1 MSGHVTVRITRSFE
15 RNLDEIEAFLTR
27 AEAPEAFDRL
37 LDELSERVI
46 PMLERHPDIGRDHLA
61 RSADSMEAQFRREAV
76 IESLSAL
83 HAAGSIREYVLAHY
97 LILYARL
104 PETVHLLAI
113 RHHRQ
118 LDFDLG
124 KPDRAY

>member
-1 MSGHVTVRITRSFE
+1 MSGHVTVRITRNFE

-83 HAAGSIREYVLAHY
+83 HAAGSIREYVLAYY

>member
-118 LDFDLG
+118 LDFYLG

>member
-1 MSGHVTVRITRSFE
+1 MSGQVTVRITRNFE
-15 RNLDEIEAFLTR
+15 RNLDAIEAFLTQ

-61 RSADSMEAQFRREAV
+61 RSADSVEAQFKREAV
-76 IESLSAL
+76 IASLSTL
-83 HAAGSIREYVLAHY
+83 DAAGSIREYVLAHY
-97 LILYARL
+97 LILYAPL

-118 LDFDLG
+118 LHFDLG
-124 KPDRAY
+124 KRASSY

>member
-1 MSGHVTVRITRSFE
+1 V
-15 RNLDEIEAFLTR
+15 IEALST
-27 AEAPEAFDRL
+27 
-37 LDELSERVI
+37 LD
-46 PMLERHPDIGRDHLA
+46 A
-61 RSADSMEAQFRREAV
+61 T
-76 IESLSAL
+76 
-83 HAAGSIREYVLAHY
+83 GSVREYVLAHY

-124 KPDRAY
+124 KSDRSS

>member
-1 MSGHVTVRITRSFE
+1 MSGQVTVRITRNFE
-15 RNLDEIEAFLTR
+15 RNLDDIEAFLTR

-61 RSADSMEAQFRREAV
+61 RSTDSMEAQLKREAV
-76 IESLSAL
+76 IEALSTL
-83 HAAGSIREYVLAHY
+83 DAAGSIREYVLAHY

-124 KPDRAY
+124 KSDRSS

>member
-1 MSGHVTVRITRSFE
+1 MSGHVTVRITRNFE

-37 LDELSERVI
+37 LDELSDRVI

>member
-1 MSGHVTVRITRSFE
+1 MSGQVTVRITRNFE
-15 RNLDEIEAFLTR
+15 HNLDDIEAFLTQ

-61 RSADSMEAQFRREAV
+61 RSADSLEAQFKREAV
-76 IESLSAL
+76 IESLSTL
-83 HAAGSIREYVLAHY
+83 DAAGSIREDVLAHY

-118 LDFDLG
+118 LGFDLG
-124 KPDRAY
+124 KPDRSY

>member
-1 MSGHVTVRITRSFE
+1 MSGQVTVRITRNFE
-15 RNLDEIEAFLTR
+15 RNLDDIEAFLTQ
-27 AEAPEAFDRL
+27 AEAPEAFDPL
-37 LDELSERVI
+37 LDKLSECVI

-61 RSADSMEAQFRREAV
+61 RSADSMEAQFKREAV
-76 IESLSAL
+76 IESLSTL
-83 HAAGSIREYVLAHY
+83 DSAGSIREYVLAHY

-118 LDFDLG
+118 LAFDLG
-124 KPDRAY
+124 KPAPSY

>member
-1 MSGHVTVRITRSFE
+1 MSGHVTVRITRNFE

-37 LDELSERVI
+37 LDELSDRVI

-104 PETVHLLAI
+104 PGTVHLLAL

>member
-1 MSGHVTVRITRSFE
+1 
-15 RNLDEIEAFLTR
+15 
-27 AEAPEAFDRL
+27 
-37 LDELSERVI
+37 
-46 PMLERHPDIGRDHLA
+46 
-61 RSADSMEAQFRREAV
+61 MEAQFKREAV

-83 HAAGSIREYVLAHY
+83 DVAGSIREYVLTHY

-124 KPDRAY
+124 KLDRSY

>member
-1 MSGHVTVRITRSFE
+1 MSGQVTVRITRNFE
-15 RNLDEIEAFLTR
+15 RNLDDIEAFLTR

-61 RSADSMEAQFRREAV
+61 RSADSMEAQFKREAV

-83 HAAGSIREYVLAHY
+83 DAAGSIREYVLTHY

-124 KPDRAY
+124 KPDRPC

>member
-1 MSGHVTVRITRSFE
+1 MSRPIAVRITRNFE

-27 AEAPEAFDRL
+27 AEVPEAFDRL

-61 RSADSMEAQFRREAV
+61 LSADSMEAQLKREAV
-76 IESLSAL
+76 IESLRTLDAT
-83 HAAGSIREYVLAHY
+83 GCIREYVLTHY

-118 LDFDLG
+118 FDFDLG
-124 KPDRAY
+124 KLDRSY